1 MVAAMAVPAP
11 AQPGPDGIDWVTVGD
26 VGNPAYAGP
35 GGLVV
40 GRGSVGYEYR
50 VGRTEVTTAQWLEFY
65 NTFKARADPVPDS
78 VLPSPI
84 IWGATIDPNYTGPG
98 TRYMLQNDPD
108 AGMRAVSGISWRMG
122 AMLCNWLHNDKS
134 SDITAYQN
142 GAYDISTFG
151 YSAPGVFT
159 DQLTHHPEARY
170 WIPTLDEYMKAVF
183 YDPTRDG
190 TGGWWQQPN
199 MSDIPLVYG
208 PPGVGM
214 ANSGF
219 TLPQS
224 GELRIPLMSYPDTHS
239 YYGVLDSAGFTQEWI
254 EDRYVVEGRT
264 YRIFDG
270 SYWSV
275 FGPGIDTVHGFG
287 ADFPSMRY
295 SRVGLRLASA
305 VPASGTLPVLLLAG
319 LVAGRRRTRETPPCS
334 VPCSRFS
341 RSSASPPVLRP
352 RKSST

>member
-1 MVAAMAVPAP
+1 MSGVAR
-11 AQPGPDGIDWVTVGD
+11 AQPGADGMDWVTVGD
-26 VGNPAYAGP
+26 EGNPAYAGP

-50 VGRTEVTTAQWLEFY
+50 VGRTEVTTSQWLEFY
-65 NTFKARADPVPDS
+65 NTFKARADPVPDA
-78 VLPSPI
+78 VLPVPI
-84 IWGATIDPNYTGPG
+84 IWGATIDPSYTGPG
-98 TRYMLQNDPD
+98 TRYMLQNDPN

-122 AMLCNWLHNDKS
+122 AMLANWLHNDKS

-159 DQLTHHPEARY
+159 DQLTHNPGARY

-199 MSDIPLVYG
+199 MSDIQLVYG

-224 GELRIPLMSYPDTHS
+224 GELRIPLMAYTDVQS
-239 YYGVLDSAGFTQEWI
+239 YYGVMDAAGFTQEWI

-270 SYWSV
+270 SHWSV
-275 FGPGIDTVHGFG
+275 LGPGIDTVHGFG

-295 SRVGLRLASA
+295 SRVGFRLASS

-319 LVAGRRRTRETPPCS
+319 LVVGRRRKRETPPCS
-334 VPCSRFS
+334 ASCSQYS
-341 RSSASPPVLRP
+341 RSFASPPDLRR
-352 RKSST
+352 RKSSTSR